1 VTVWEKCGD
10 WFRGEASGRYGL
22 FPGNYVQ
29 KAEDTGGDLTYI
41 DMFFNEYEMQ
51 VARNTSKSSY
61 KNCFNLFA
69 TACVLF
75 T

>member
-1 VTVWEKCGD
+1 MDDEIKIKTGQLVTVWEKCGD

-22 FPGNYVQ
+22 FPGDYVQ

-51 VARNTSKSSY
+51 VARNTSDVQII
-61 KNCFNLFA
+61 L
-69 TACVLF
+69 
-75 T
+75 